1 MELHGKLPSQA
12 GHLDYFHASPQAS
25 SSQPQPVPPVVDDQS
40 HPSGGPTGQQELHKQ
55 QHLEDMQMV
64 AKQVQMM
71 KAGQPA
77 MQIEEKELKEIAGE
91 AVLGEVEQTSKDN
104 GNCQIC

>member
-1 MELHGKLPSQA
+1 
-12 GHLDYFHASPQAS
+12 
-25 SSQPQPVPPVVDDQS
+25 
-40 HPSGGPTGQQELHKQ
+40 
-55 QHLEDMQMV
+55 MV